1 MPYYDFVCRECG
13 RSFSEKRSFSEASR
27 TAACPSCASKN
38 TQKQL
43 NAVAVIGGTSRG
55 RESIPLTVN
64 NGGGCG
70 CGGGGCAC
78 HN

>member
-38 TQKQL
+38 TQKRL
-43 NAVAVIGGTSRG
+43 NAVAFIGGTSR

-64 NGGGCG
+64 NGGCG